1 MGKPFAGV
9 RVLDFTRVLAGPF
22 ASQQIALLGAD
33 VIKVEALTGDDAR
46 EGALSAEWSDRGMSP
61 GWMAVN
67 ANKRSIT
74 LDLKKPKAIEI
85 VKRLAGTADV
95 VIENFR
101 PGVMENLGIGYAAL
115 SAINPSLIYCAIS
128 GFGHN
133 GPERGTAAFDG
144 MIQAMSGLMSITGYE
159 ETGPTRAGFAACDVI
174 SGMTGAFAVSSALY
188 QRTHTGKG
196 QFVDV
201 AMLDATLNF
210 LRQQVV
216 EYTVAGY
223 KNRQRGNLSV
233 TRKPTADM
241 YRTADGY
248 LVLAVLTE
256 KQFTRLLSVL
266 GLTDVLQDPRFKDW
280 PARIANG
287 SALHAIIEQA
297 LASADAGAWA
307 ERFKQADVPS
317 GRVSTIDEIVHHPQ
331 LAHRDLLQQVAGSYG
346 DITLVGSGF
355 RLAHGNGAVE
365 RAPPALGE
373 HTDEILR
380 EAGYTAS
387 EVAALRGEKVV

>member
-9 RVLDFTRVLAGPF
+9 KVLDFTRVLAGPF

-33 VIKVEALTGDDAR
+33 VIKIEALTGDDAR
-46 EGALSAEWSDRGMSP
+46 YGWLSNEWTECGPAP
-61 GWMAVN
+61 GWLAVN
-67 ANKRSIT
+67 ANKRSLT
-74 LDLKKPKAIEI
+74 LDLKKPKALAI
-85 VKRLAGTADV
+85 VKRLAETADV
-95 VIENFR
+95 VMENFR
-101 PGVMENLGIGYAAL
+101 PGVMDSLGIGYAEL
-115 SAINPSLIYCAIS
+115 SAINPKLIYCAIS

-133 GPERGTAAFDG
+133 GPERATAAFDG

-196 QFVDV
+196 QFIDV

-223 KNRQRGNLSV
+223 ANRQRGNLSV

-241 YRTADGY
+241 YRTRDGY

-256 KQFTRLLSVL
+256 KQFTSLLSVL

-287 SALHAIIEQA
+287 PALKAIIERA
-297 LASADAGAWA
+297 LASDDARSWA
-307 ERFKQADVPS
+307 ERFKQADLPS
-317 GRVSTIDEIVHHPQ
+317 ARVWTIDEIVHHPQ
-331 LAHRDLLQQVAGSYG
+331 LAHRDLLQPVHGSYG
-346 DITLVGSGF
+346 DVTLVGSGF
-355 RLAHGNGAVE
+355 RLDHGNGAVE
-365 RAPPALGE
+365 RAPPALGQ

-387 EVAALRGEKVV
+387 EVASLRDEKVV

>member
-33 VIKVEALTGDDAR
+33 VIKIEALTGDDAR
-46 EGALSAEWSDRGMSP
+46 EGSLSAEWADRGMSP

-85 VKRLAGTADV
+85 VQRLAKTADV
-95 VIENFR
+95 VMENFR
-101 PGVMENLGIGYAAL
+101 PGVMESLGIGYAAL
-115 SAINPSLIYCAIS
+115 AAINPRLIYCAIS

-241 YRTADGY
+241 YRTANGY

-256 KQFTRLLSVL
+256 KQFARLLSVL
-266 GLTDVLQDPRFKDW
+266 GLSDVLQDPRFKDW

-287 SALHAIIEQA
+287 AALHAIIEQA
-297 LASADAGAWA
+297 LASADASAWA
-307 ERFKQADVPS
+307 DRFKQADIPS
-317 GRVSTIDEIVHHPQ
+317 GRVGTIDEIVHHPQ
-331 LAHRDLLQQVAGSYG
+331 LAHRDLLQHIAGRYG
-346 DITLVGSGF
+346 DVTLVGSGF

-380 EAGYTAS
+380 EAGYTAN
-387 EVAALRGEKVV
+387 EVAALRGENVV